1 MTNEKDVI
9 KEVGTTNPKIT
20 PKDILKHFMDESEK
34 DPLYLTKIILHAV
47 GTNIFSMIFRIAIY
61 VLILY
66 PFLTNILHV
75 TQGIASL
82 LVFLGIILYY
92 SAKTVYDKIMK
103 KVKDNIKSEDKQVV
117 TNEVV
122 KAQ

>member
-1 MTNEKDVI
+1 MTDDIKDV
-9 KEVGTTNPKIT
+9 VSAVSPMRTADNPKIT
-20 PKDILKHFMDESEK
+20 FKDILKHFMDESEK

-47 GTNIFSMIFRIAIY
+47 GTNIFSMILRIAIY
-61 VLILY
+61 VLLLY

-82 LVFLGIILYY
+82 IVFLGIILYY

-103 KVKDNIKSEDKQVV
+103 KVKDNIKSA
-117 TNEVV
+117 EVKSTV
-122 KAQ
+122 K